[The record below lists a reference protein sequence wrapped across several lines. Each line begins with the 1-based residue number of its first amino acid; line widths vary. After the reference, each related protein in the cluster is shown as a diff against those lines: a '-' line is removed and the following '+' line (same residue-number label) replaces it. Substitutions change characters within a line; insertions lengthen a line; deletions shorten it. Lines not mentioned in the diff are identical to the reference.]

1 MLIMKRQLYEVG
13 FKAKEALGPVIGEKA
28 VA

>member
-1 MLIMKRQLYEVG
+1 MKRQLYEVG